1 MNRVERMIVMVSMVL
16 VSTTAMQAAELNV
29 VGMSPPRHILNAPLT
44 TSITIDFNQPVMVST
59 VNSSS
64 FRVGGRWS
72 GPAPGAFGFS
82 NGDQRV
88 TYTLDAGHSFS
99 AGEVV
104 LVNLSTAIQASDGSP
119 FRQGGFAYIFW
130 TVAAPA
136 SRQFYQLDVMSN
148 RTTPGVNTRI
158 YGAAGADLDGDGFLD
173 LSTVNEDSHDIRV
186 FMNRADGTGLFHP
199 FLQPPLPI
207 GIEASPNEPADFNGD
222 GNPDIAAAASSSNSV
237 WIALGNGDGTF
248 MPAQSVTVGNIP
260 HGLALLDA
268 DGDADMDIVTS
279 NTGGNNVSLLLNNG
293 SGVFGPATNFEG
305 GGAGE
310 YGIATADMNND
321 GIFDLVVGVQAS
333 QRIVVHLGNGNGTF
347 TQQPFAASGGSVW
360 MVVCGD
366 VNGDGNMDVTT
377 ANGVSSSGS
386 ILMGNGMGG
395 LSAPSVMPTAS
406 HCVASDVGDLDGDG
420 DMDWVLSSFGGGQWR
435 VFTNNGAG
443 VFTLDQTI
451 NAVSNPSCAIIL
463 DFDNDRDLDLVLT
476 DEIADLVTL
485 RQNIGP
491 AILGEMNC
499 DGRIDGKDIAG
510 FVEALLTPGTYVAG
524 HPQCLI
530 LNGDFS
536 VNGSVGTEDIGGM
549 VQALIQSL

>member
-1 MNRVERMIVMVSMVL
+1 MIMFVRLFFAVGASWMF
-16 VSTTAMQAAELNV
+16 AAQVRAVELNV
-29 VGMSPPRHILNAPLT
+29 ISTSPARHVLNGSRT
-44 TSITIDFNQPVMVST
+44 TSISVDFNQPIMVST
-59 VNSSS
+59 INSSS

-72 GPAPGAFGFS
+72 GPAPGSFS
-82 NGDQRV
+82 FTNGDQRV
-88 TYTLDAGHSFS
+88 TYTPAPGRSFS
-99 AGEVV
+99 AGEIV
-104 LVNLSTAIQASDGSP
+104 LVNLSTSILASDGTP
-119 FRQGGFAYIFW
+119 LRQGGFAYLFW
-130 TVAAPA
+130 IEAAPA
-136 SRQFYQLDVMSN
+136 ARQFNQIDQMSN
-148 RTTPGVNTRI
+148 RDMPGPNTRI
-158 YGAAGADLDGDGFLD
+158 YGAAGADLNGDGFLD

-186 FMNRADGTGLFHP
+186 FMNKADGTGLFDS

-222 GNPDIAAAASSSNSV
+222 GKPDIAAAASSSNSV

-248 MPAQSVTVGNIP
+248 MTPQSVPVGSTP

-279 NTGGNNVSLLLNNG
+279 NTNGNNVSLILNNG
-293 SGVFGPATNFEG
+293 SGVFGAASNFEG

-321 GIFDLVVGVQAS
+321 GIFDLVVGAQAS
-333 QRIVVHLGNGNGTF
+333 QRIIIHLGNGNGTF
-347 TQQPFAASGGSVW
+347 TQQPFASAGGSVW
-360 MVVCGD
+360 MVVTGD

-377 ANGVSSSGS
+377 ANGTSSTGS
-386 ILMGNGMGG
+386 ILLGNGLGG
-395 LSAPSVMPTAS
+395 LSVPTVTATSS

-435 VFTNNGAG
+435 VFTNNGSG
-443 VFTLDQTI
+443 VFTFDQLF

-463 DFDNDRDLDLVLT
+463 DFDNDHDLDLVLT

-499 DGRIDGKDIAG
+499 DGKIDGKDIPG
-510 FVEALLTPGTYVAG
+510 FIEALLSPAG
-524 HPQCLI
+524 YLSDNPHCLI

-536 VNGSVGTEDIGGM
+536 NNASVGAEDIGGM
-549 VQALIQSL
+549 VEALLASL